1 MEAVNRIEGVA
12 APLLRDNID
21 TDVIIPSR
29 EITSPSR
36 EGYGAKLFA
45 PWRYHAPGGPENAD
59 FVLNQGPC
67 RQARILIA
75 GANFGC
81 GSSREMAVWA
91 LAQFGIRCVIA
102 AGFGAIFRDNC
113 IRNGLLPVELPAA
126 TVATLAACAASRPA
140 GWCVDLSTCTVHE
153 PSGTTHPFT
162 IDAHE
167 REQLL
172 AGRDAID
179 LTWQHRSAI
188 EAFEAAD
195 RQRRPWIWATPC
207 ASEPACPQEAP

>member
-207 ASEPACPQEAP
+207 ASEPTCPQEAP

>member
-207 ASEPACPQEAP
+207 ASEPPRPQEAR

>member
-140 GWCVDLSTCTVHE
+140 GWCVDLITCTVHE

-207 ASEPACPQEAP
+207 ASEPTCPQEAP

>member
-45 PWRYHAPGGPENAD
+45 PWRYHAPGGPENVD

-207 ASEPACPQEAP
+207 ALEPPRPQVAP